1 MKSALLI
8 VLIVFLYS
16 FQTLFCAKYSDNY
29 SGKSENTSAVFC
41 VLEGLF
47 LCLFTLAWI
56 GFKFEPSPTTA
67 LFGMLN
73 GFLLFGYNTSLIKAN
88 ARGSYAFMN
97 VVMLFGIILI
107 PLLYSTLICGDRLQW
122 YQLAAIALM
131 LISFV
136 LMNLHEIR
144 LKGAPVSYYVYCFIL
159 FLCNGL
165 YGTML
170 AIQSDYN
177 EAEKSEMLILT
188 FGIMSIIAFIQLA
201 AKEKKNTFKTFCV
214 GKKAVLPLL
223 LSLISA
229 SVAPNVLIIILP
241 MVNTA
246 VLFTV
251 QSGGVLLL
259 SVAYSYLF
267 FKEKLTPSGFIGFF
281 LALFSITI
289 LSL

>member
-1 MKSALLI
+1 LKSALLI

-56 GFKFEPSPTTA
+56 GFKFELSPTTA

-144 LKGAPVSYYVYCFIL
+144 LKGAPVKATDLRAGAAMVVAGLMASGVTDISGVDYIL
-159 FLCNGL
+159 RGYQDIDKKLN
-165 YGTML
+165 
-170 AIQSDYN
+170 
-177 EAEKSEMLILT
+177 
-188 FGIMSIIAFIQLA
+188 SIGAQIERL
-201 AKEKKNTFKTFCV
+201 EV
-214 GKKAVLPLL
+214 
-223 LSLISA
+223 
-229 SVAPNVLIIILP
+229 
-241 MVNTA
+241 
-246 VLFTV
+246 
-251 QSGGVLLL
+251 
-259 SVAYSYLF
+259 
-267 FKEKLTPSGFIGFF
+267 
-281 LALFSITI
+281 
-289 LSL
+289 